1 MQSTLI
7 AAMISVALVTWLP
20 DAAKAMRQS
29 FVKAAI
35 ELNDATGDS
44 PLVVAE
50 GD

>member
-7 AAMISVALVTWLP
+7 AAIISVALGTWLP

-29 FVKAAI
+29 FVKATI
-35 ELNDATGDS
+35 ELNEANGGS

-50 GD
+50 GV

>member
-1 MQSTLI
+1 MQPALLL
-7 AAMISVALVTWLP
+7 AMIAIALVTWLP
-20 DAAKAMRQS
+20 DAAKAMRRS